1 MLRKVKKPGASFHLF
16 KKQMKRQ
23 KTNETSQQMKRVMA
37 AAGFLEKEREREL
50 GEEFG
55 TGRYR
60 GLRAQ
65 GAEFSRAHD

>member
-1 MLRKVKKPGASFHLF
+1 
-16 KKQMKRQ
+16 MKRQ